1 MLPDGDRKARIVVV
15 DDNPGDVEL
24 LRMALAEA
32 GVNCDLT
39 VLDNGREALE
49 FVQGRGRFGA
59 TPPPDLVILD
69 LNLPRN
75 DGTEILEAMRATE
88 SYAETPVAILSSSSS
103 SREQAKMEGL
113 RVKRFIVKPP
123 DLDKYMRIGVIL
135 RELLAEERARGMAE
149 G

>member
-1 MLPDGDRKARIVVV
+1 MLGGGDRKARILVV

-59 TPPPDLVILD
+59 APPPDLVILD

-103 SREQAKMEGL
+103 SREQAKVEGL

-135 RELLAEERARGMAE
+135 REVLAEERARGIAE
-149 G
+149 V